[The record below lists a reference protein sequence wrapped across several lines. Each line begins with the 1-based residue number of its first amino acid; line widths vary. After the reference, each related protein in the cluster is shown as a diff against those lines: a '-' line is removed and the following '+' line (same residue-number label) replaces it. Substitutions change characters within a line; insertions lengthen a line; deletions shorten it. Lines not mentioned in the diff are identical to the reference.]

1 MGGDEL
7 LQDGSWEGGINQVEV
22 QRKVGF
28 AGSANIEHTRDL
40 MFT

>member
-1 MGGDEL
+1 MAPEREEL
-7 LQDGSWEGGINQVEV
+7 NKVEV

>member
-1 MGGDEL
+1 MSYCRMAPEREEL
-7 LQDGSWEGGINQVEV
+7 NTVEV